1 MEKKTK
7 PQEKTQGT
15 IANLDDLRK
24 EFLSGKMPEKK
35 HIALRVKL
43 ISLFKEKK
51 ISEDEQKLMETILKK
66 ERIRNTILT
75 SDDYM
80 LNAIESARLDTK
92 CIVKTDD
99 VPQVHHLKKDLV
111 CPYYQDFDNERF
123 IVYVPIEVPP
133 EHQLSREIVLKEMR
147 GHPVAEHEYPK
158 TKILIHRLNL
168 KQKEFDKW
176 FEIIEED
183 ILNTPSKA
191 TEEVYTF

>member
-80 LNAIESARLDTK
+80 
-92 CIVKTDD
+92 
-99 VPQVHHLKKDLV
+99 
-111 CPYYQDFDNERF
+111 
-123 IVYVPIEVPP
+123 
-133 EHQLSREIVLKEMR
+133 
-147 GHPVAEHEYPK
+147 
-158 TKILIHRLNL
+158 
-168 KQKEFDKW
+168 
-176 FEIIEED
+176 
-183 ILNTPSKA
+183 
-191 TEEVYTF
+191 